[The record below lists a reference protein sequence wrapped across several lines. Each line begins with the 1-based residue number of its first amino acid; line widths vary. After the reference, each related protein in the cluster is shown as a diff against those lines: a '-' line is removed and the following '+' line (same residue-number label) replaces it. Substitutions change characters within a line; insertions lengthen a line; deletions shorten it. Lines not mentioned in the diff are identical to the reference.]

1 MIGQN
6 RVVAIIPARAG
17 SKSVPLKNLKD
28 LGGKPLIAW
37 PIDVA
42 LATPEIDRVIVSTDG
57 EQIAEV
63 ARACGAEV
71 AMRPAD
77 LASDTAIVAD
87 VLRHHIRELRAQGET
102 ARYMVLLEPT
112 SPFRLPKDISA
123 CLRELEEKGLDSV
136 ATFMEP
142 HLNPHRAW
150 RIEGDVVEPFIKGAV
165 PWLPRQLQPKAF
177 QLNGA
182 VYGFVMDELTE
193 DKPGLLFG
201 KVGAVMMDQRRS
213 IDIDTSLDFVV
224 ANALLAENVL
234 ADA

>member
-1 MIGQN
+1 MIGNN

-17 SKSVPLKNLKD
+17 SKGVPRKNLQT
-28 LGGKPLIAW
+28 LGDKPLIAW

-57 EQIAEV
+57 DEIAGV
-63 ARACGAEV
+63 ARSFGAEV
-71 AMRPAD
+71 AMRPAE

-87 VLRHHIRELRAQGET
+87 VLRHHIKELRAQGET
-102 ARYMVLLEPT
+102 AKYLVLLEPT

-123 CLRELEEKGLDSV
+123 CLQQIEEKGLDSV
-136 ATFMEP
+136 ATFMDP

-150 RIEGDVVEPFIKGAV
+150 RIEDGLVEPFIKGAV
-165 PWLPRQLQPKAF
+165 PWLPRQLQPKAY

-182 VYGFVMDELTE
+182 VYAFDMDMLTE
-193 DKPGLLFG
+193 DRQGILFG
-201 KVGAVMMDQRRS
+201 KIGAVMMDQRRS
-213 IDIDTSLDFVV
+213 IDIDTSFDFVV
-224 ANALLAENVL
+224 ANALLSENVL

>member
-6 RVVAIIPARAG
+6 RVVAIVPARAG

-37 PIDVA
+37 PIEVA

-63 ARACGAEV
+63 ARAYGAEV
-71 AMRPAD
+71 SMRPAE

-87 VLRHHIRELRAQGET
+87 VLRHHIRELRAEGET

-112 SPFRLPKDISA
+112 SPFRLPRDISA
-123 CLRELEEKGLDSV
+123 CLRALEEKGLDSV

-150 RIEGDVVEPFIKGAV
+150 RIEGDIVEPFIKGAV

-182 VYGFVMDELTE
+182 VYGFVMDELT
-193 DKPGLLFG
+193 DDRAGLLFG
-201 KVGAVMMDQRRS
+201 RTGAVMMDQRRS
-213 IDIDTSLDFVV
+213 IDIDTSFDFVV

-234 ADA
+234 SDA